1 MPKRKLSL
9 QLHATEQAHLDIDY
23 WMKSGNQKMV
33 ERINKLISAA
43 LSDPANGIGKPER
56 LRFQP
61 IETYSRRIDRTHRLI
76 YRVEEGRL
84 VILAARFHYTD
95 K

>member
-1 MPKRKLSL
+1 MPKRKLPL
-9 QLHATEQAHLDIDY
+9 ELHATEQAHLDLDY
-23 WMKSGNQKMV
+23 WKKSGNQKIV

-43 LSDPANGIGKPER
+43 LADPANGIGKPER
-56 LRFQP
+56 LPFHA

-76 YRVEEGRL
+76 YRVEEGRQ
-84 VILAARFHYTD
+84 VILAARFHYHD

>member
-1 MPKRKLSL
+1 MPKRKLPL
-9 QLHATEQAHLDIDY
+9 ELHATEQAHLDLDY
-23 WMKSGNQKMV
+23 WKKSGNQKIV

-43 LSDPANGIGKPER
+43 LADPANGIGKPER
-56 LRFQP
+56 LRFHSF
-61 IETYSRRIDRTHRLI
+61 ETYSRRIDRTHRLI

-84 VILAARFHYTD
+84 VILAARFHYHD